1 MQLQFKVSTYAL
13 ISNKTGLFKAYCI
26 LQISSATAVDW
37 YNFVH
42 DICAEYFLAH
52 PAVIGGPGLKLKSMK
67 VNLGRAS
74 TTVAELWMDTGC
86 LLGLREAAESAF
98 GGGGEER
105 CCNLASP
112 YLPTCETGK
121 YSTE

>member
-37 YNFVH
+37 YNF
-42 DICAEYFLAH
+42 
-52 PAVIGGPGLKLKSMK
+52 GLKFKSMK
-67 VNLGRAS
+67 VNLERAS

-98 GGGGEER
+98 WWQWRREM
-105 CCNLASP
+105 LQP
-112 YLPTCETGK
+112 VLGK
-121 YSTE
+121 IQSKE